1 MALIV
6 KKFGGSSVATPDKMR
21 AIVQRVLKGKQPED
35 KIVIVVS
42 AMGDTTDELV
52 ALAKQ
57 ITSKT
62 YGREMDMLLTTGE
75 QVSIALMAM
84 AFQEA
89 GQKAIS
95 FTGAQAGIKTSD
107 AFNKGRILA
116 LKPGRIMKALDQGN
130 IVIVAGFQGITGHG
144 DITTLGRGGSDTT
157 AVAIAGAIH
166 ADVCEIYTDVDGVY
180 TSDPRVVPNAKK
192 IDQITYG
199 EMLEM
204 AKLGAGVMQPRAVEM
219 GSRFG
224 VPIHVR
230 STFSEDEGTMIQE
243 DCSME
248 VKQYLI
254 RGVASDKNVA
264 KITVLGIPNKPGFA
278 YRVFAELAEKHV
290 DVDMIVQSVRI
301 ANEGVTDITF
311 TIARTDLEQAKAVL
325 ANLRK
330 EMPVEDVLIDDKMA
344 KFPSSVLAWPAIR
357 ASLPACSASSVTTAS
372 ISKSFPLRKSALP
385 ASFLKTSSIKPSKLS
400 TRTSSTK
407 TKGDTC
413 LYWIAL
419 QKRCCSL
426 NCPNGSSSNA

>member
-6 KKFGGSSVATPDKMR
+6 KKFGGSSVATSDKMR
-21 AIVQRVLKGKQPED
+21 AIVQRVLKGKQEGD

-52 ALAKQ
+52 SLAKQ
-57 ITSKT
+57 ITSKA
-62 YGREMDMLLTTGE
+62 YGREMDMLLSTGE

-107 AFNKGRILA
+107 AFNKGRILE
-116 LKPGRIMKALDQGN
+116 LEPHRIMEALDEGN
-130 IVIVAGFQGITGHG
+130 VVVVAGFQGITGHG

-180 TSDPRVVPNAKK
+180 TSDPRVVPNAQKMK
-192 IDQITYG
+192 EITYG

-219 GSRFG
+219 GSRFS

-243 DCSME
+243 VCSME
-248 VKQYLI
+248 IKQYLI

-264 KITVLGIPNKPGFA
+264 KITVLGIPNQPGHA
-278 YRVFAELAEKHV
+278 YKIFSMLADSHV
-290 DVDMIVQSVRI
+290 DVDMIVQSVRV
-301 ANEGVTDITF
+301 AKEGVTDITF
-311 TIARTDLEQAKAVL
+311 TIARTELPAAKDIL
-325 ANLRK
+325 NRLRE
-330 EMPVEDVLIDDKMA
+330 EMPVEDILVDDKMA
-344 KFPSSVLAWPAIR
+344 KVSIVGAGMAGHPGIAAGMFGVLGDNHINIEII
-357 ASLPACSASSVTTAS
+357 STSEIS
-372 ISKSFPLRKSALP
+372 I
-385 ASFLKTSSIKPSKLS
+385 
-400 TRTSSTK
+400 
-407 TKGDTC
+407 TC
-413 LYWIAL
+413 LIGEESVDTAV
-419 QKRCCSL
+419 K
-426 NCPNGSSSNA
+426 AIHAHFFDEH

>member
-21 AIVQRVLKGKQPED
+21 TIVQRVLKGKQEGD

-52 ALAKQ
+52 SLAKQ
-57 ITSKT
+57 ITSKA
-62 YGREMDMLLTTGE
+62 YGREMDMLLSTGE

-107 AFNKGRILA
+107 AFNKGRILD
-116 LKPGRIMKALDQGN
+116 LEPNRIMEALDEGN
-130 IVIVAGFQGITGHG
+130 VVVVAGFQGITGHG

-157 AVAIAGAIH
+157 AVAIAGAIN

-180 TSDPRVVPNAKK
+180 TSDPRVVSDAKK
-192 IDQITYG
+192 MKEITYG

-219 GSRFG
+219 GSRFS

-243 DCSME
+243 VCSME
-248 VKQYLI
+248 IKQYLI

-264 KITVLGIPNKPGFA
+264 KITVLGIPNQPGYA
-278 YRVFAELAEKHV
+278 YKIFSTLADHHV
-290 DVDMIVQSVRI
+290 DVDMIVQSVRV
-301 ANEGVTDITF
+301 AKEGVTDITF
-311 TIARTDLEQAKAVL
+311 TIARTELPAAKDIL
-325 ANLRK
+325 NHLRE
-330 EMPVEDVLIDDKMA
+330 EMPVEDILVDDKMA
-344 KFPSSVLAWPAIR
+344 KVSIVGAGMAGHPGIAAGMFGVLGDNHINIEII
-357 ASLPACSASSVTTAS
+357 STSEIS
-372 ISKSFPLRKSALP
+372 I
-385 ASFLKTSSIKPSKLS
+385 
-400 TRTSSTK
+400 
-407 TKGDTC
+407 TC
-413 LYWIAL
+413 LIGEESVDTAV
-419 QKRCCSL
+419 K
-426 NCPNGSSSNA
+426 AIHAHFFDEH

>member
-21 AIVQRVLKGKQPED
+21 AIVQRVLKGKQEGD

-52 ALAKQ
+52 SLAKQ
-57 ITSKT
+57 ITSKA
-62 YGREMDMLLTTGE
+62 YGREMDMLLSTGE

-107 AFNKGRILA
+107 AFNKGRILE
-116 LKPGRIMKALDQGN
+116 LEPHRIMEALDEGN
-130 IVIVAGFQGITGHG
+130 VVVVAGFQGITGHG

-157 AVAIAGAIH
+157 AVAIAGAIN

-180 TSDPRVVPNAKK
+180 TSDPRVVPNAQKMK
-192 IDQITYG
+192 EITYG

-219 GSRFG
+219 GSRFS

-243 DCSME
+243 VCSME
-248 VKQYLI
+248 IKQYLI

-264 KITVLGIPNKPGFA
+264 KITVLGIPNQPGHA
-278 YRVFAELAEKHV
+278 YKIFSMLADSHV
-290 DVDMIVQSVRI
+290 DVDMIVQSVRV
-301 ANEGVTDITF
+301 AKEGVTDITF
-311 TIARTDLEQAKAVL
+311 TIARTELPAAKDIL
-325 ANLRK
+325 NRLRE
-330 EMPVEDVLIDDKMA
+330 EMPVEDILVDDKMA
-344 KFPSSVLAWPAIR
+344 KVSIVGAGMAGHPGIAAGMFGVLGDNHINIEII
-357 ASLPACSASSVTTAS
+357 STSEIS
-372 ISKSFPLRKSALP
+372 I
-385 ASFLKTSSIKPSKLS
+385 
-400 TRTSSTK
+400 
-407 TKGDTC
+407 TC
-413 LYWIAL
+413 LIGEESVDTAV
-419 QKRCCSL
+419 K
-426 NCPNGSSSNA
+426 AIHAHFFDEH

>member
-1 MALIV
+1 MRINKSEGFKLALIV

-21 AIVQRVLKGKQPED
+21 AIVQRVLKGKQPGD

-107 AFNKGRILA
+107 AFNKGRILE
-116 LKPGRIMKALDQGN
+116 LEPGRIMEALDDGN
-130 IVIVAGFQGITGHG
+130 IVVVAGFQGITGHG

-180 TSDPRVVPNAKK
+180 TSDPRIVPNAKK
-192 IDQITYG
+192 MKEITYG

-219 GSRFG
+219 GSRFS

-230 STFSEDEGTMIQE
+230 STFSEDEGTIIKE

-248 VKQYLI
+248 LKQYLI

-264 KITVLGIPNKPGFA
+264 KITVLGIPNKPGYA
-278 YRVFAELAEKHV
+278 YKIFAELAEKHV

-301 ANEGVTDITF
+301 AKEGVTDITF
-311 TIARTDLEQAKAVL
+311 TIARTELAEAKDVL
-325 ANLRK
+325 AGIRK
-330 EMPVEDVLIDDKMA
+330 EFPVEDILIDDKMA
-344 KFPSSVLAWPAIR
+344 KVSVVGAGMAGHPGIAAGMFGVLGDNGINIEII
-357 ASLPACSASSVTTAS
+357 STSEIS
-372 ISKSFPLRKSALP
+372 I
-385 ASFLKTSSIKPSKLS
+385 
-400 TRTSSTK
+400 
-407 TKGDTC
+407 TC
-413 LYWIAL
+413 LIGEESVDTAV
-419 QKRCCSL
+419 K
-426 NCPNGSSSNA
+426 AIHAHFFD

>member
-1 MALIV
+1 LALIV

-21 AIVQRVLKGKQPED
+21 AIVQRVLKGKQEGD

-52 ALAKQ
+52 SLAKQ
-57 ITSKT
+57 ITSKA
-62 YGREMDMLLTTGE
+62 YGREMDMLLSTGE

-107 AFNKGRILA
+107 AFNKGRILE
-116 LKPGRIMKALDQGN
+116 LEPHRIMEALDEGN
-130 IVIVAGFQGITGHG
+130 VVVVAGFQGITGHG

-180 TSDPRVVPNAKK
+180 TSDPRVVPNAQKMK
-192 IDQITYG
+192 EITYG

-219 GSRFG
+219 GSRFS

-243 DCSME
+243 VCSME
-248 VKQYLI
+248 IKQYLI

-264 KITVLGIPNKPGFA
+264 KITVLGIPNQPGHA
-278 YRVFAELAEKHV
+278 YKIFSMLADSHV
-290 DVDMIVQSVRI
+290 DVDMIVQSVRV
-301 ANEGVTDITF
+301 AKEGVTDITF
-311 TIARTDLEQAKAVL
+311 TIARTELPAAKDIL
-325 ANLRK
+325 NRLRE
-330 EMPVEDVLIDDKMA
+330 EMPVEDILVDDKMA
-344 KFPSSVLAWPAIR
+344 KVSIVGAGMAGHPGIAAGMFGVLGDNHINIEII
-357 ASLPACSASSVTTAS
+357 STSEIS
-372 ISKSFPLRKSALP
+372 I
-385 ASFLKTSSIKPSKLS
+385 
-400 TRTSSTK
+400 
-407 TKGDTC
+407 TC
-413 LYWIAL
+413 LIGEESVDTAV
-419 QKRCCSL
+419 K
-426 NCPNGSSSNA
+426 AIHAHFFDEH

>member
-21 AIVQRVLKGKQPED
+21 AIVQRVLKGKQEGD

-52 ALAKQ
+52 SLAKQ
-57 ITSKT
+57 ITSKA
-62 YGREMDMLLTTGE
+62 YGREMDMLLSTGE

-107 AFNKGRILA
+107 AFNKGRILD
-116 LKPGRIMKALDQGN
+116 LEPNRIMEALDEGN
-130 IVIVAGFQGITGHG
+130 VVVVAGFQGITGHG

-157 AVAIAGAIH
+157 AVAIAGAIN

-180 TSDPRVVPNAKK
+180 TSDPRVVSNARKMK
-192 IDQITYG
+192 EITYG

-219 GSRFG
+219 GSRFS

-243 DCSME
+243 VCSME
-248 VKQYLI
+248 IKQYLI

-264 KITVLGIPNKPGFA
+264 KITVLGIPNQPGYA
-278 YRVFAELAEKHV
+278 YKIFSTLADHHV
-290 DVDMIVQSVRI
+290 DVDMIVQSVRV
-301 ANEGVTDITF
+301 AKEGVTDITF
-311 TIARTDLEQAKAVL
+311 TIARTELPAAKDIL
-325 ANLRK
+325 NHLRE
-330 EMPVEDVLIDDKMA
+330 EMPVEDILVDDKMA
-344 KFPSSVLAWPAIR
+344 KVSVVGAGMAGHPGIAAGMFGVLGDNHINIEII
-357 ASLPACSASSVTTAS
+357 STSEIS
-372 ISKSFPLRKSALP
+372 I
-385 ASFLKTSSIKPSKLS
+385 
-400 TRTSSTK
+400 
-407 TKGDTC
+407 TC
-413 LYWIAL
+413 LIGEESVDTAV
-419 QKRCCSL
+419 K
-426 NCPNGSSSNA
+426 AIHAHFFDEH

>member
-21 AIVQRVLKGKQPED
+21 AIVQRVLKGKQEGD

-52 ALAKQ
+52 SLAKQ
-57 ITSKT
+57 ITSKV
-62 YGREMDMLLTTGE
+62 YGREMDMLLSTGE

-107 AFNKGRILA
+107 AFNKGRILD
-116 LKPGRIMKALDQGN
+116 LEPNRIMEALDEGN
-130 IVIVAGFQGITGHG
+130 VVVVAGFQGITGHG

-157 AVAIAGAIH
+157 AVAIAGAIN

-180 TSDPRVVPNAKK
+180 TSDPRVVSDAKK
-192 IDQITYG
+192 MKEITYG

-219 GSRFG
+219 GSRFS

-243 DCSME
+243 VCSME
-248 VKQYLI
+248 IKQYLI

-264 KITVLGIPNKPGFA
+264 KITVLGIPNQPGHA
-278 YRVFAELAEKHV
+278 YKIFSMLADSHV
-290 DVDMIVQSVRI
+290 DVDMIVQSVRV
-301 ANEGVTDITF
+301 AKEGVTDITF
-311 TIARTDLEQAKAVL
+311 TIARTELPAAKDIL
-325 ANLRK
+325 NHLRE
-330 EMPVEDVLIDDKMA
+330 EMPVEDILVDDKMA
-344 KFPSSVLAWPAIR
+344 KVSIVGAGMAGHPGIAAGMFGVLGDNHINIEII
-357 ASLPACSASSVTTAS
+357 STSEIS
-372 ISKSFPLRKSALP
+372 I
-385 ASFLKTSSIKPSKLS
+385 
-400 TRTSSTK
+400 
-407 TKGDTC
+407 TC
-413 LYWIAL
+413 LIGEESVDTAV
-419 QKRCCSL
+419 K
-426 NCPNGSSSNA
+426 AIHAHFFDEH